1 MQMTR
6 SGFLQLCM
14 FILTI
19 LIGTQNSWATRCLE
33 GSKSPTNFNI
43 NSATNTTHTTSV
55 GNIKVTNSNQAA
67 GTILW
72 QSPVYTTTFTCYDDY
87 NTNNTEK
94 AYLYLD
100 DLGRNLAQAFK
111 NTNLI
116 VGIRYNGNEY
126 PIDSTSTSSDT
137 RIDTGL
143 IAINTQ
149 TNTSTAQA
157 NCTLIGKQAYNFW
170 GQATRRCSDP
180 RTITI
185 NYSLYIKSRGTGN
198 NFNSSAQT
206 YQVFQLDGDSGRNA
220 NGNFQ
225 EKISNVAVTYIDCVT
240 SLNTQNVDLG
250 SYYTYQ
256 DVGPILRRTPFT
268 INVIT
273 TGKNCAAY
281 PFAGKFTSTQAYDTD
296 TITPSE
302 TGMKNVVGIK
312 VYEAGSTQ
320 PIALDSTFD
329 FGSSNGSTLTKNF
342 EAGVFFLAKPSTAG
356 QFSSTLNYEVYFK

>member
-43 NSATNTTHTTSV
+43 NSATNTTHTTNV
-55 GNIKVTNSNQAA
+55 GTIRVTNSNQAA
-67 GTILW
+67 NTLLW
-72 QSPVYTTTFTCYDDY
+72 QSAVYTTTFTCYDDY
-87 NTNNTEK
+87 ATNGTER
-94 AYLYLD
+94 AYLWLD
-100 DLGRNLAQAFK
+100 DASKTLAQAFRS
-111 NTNLI
+111 TNLI
-116 VGIRYNGNEY
+116 IGVRYNGTDY
-126 PIDSTSTSSDT
+126 PIDSLTDYKV
-137 RIDTGL
+137 DTGY
-143 IAINTQ
+143 IAISGRNRD
-149 TNTSTAQA
+149 STARN
-157 NCTLIGKQAYNFW
+157 NCALIGRSSGY
-170 GQATRRCSDP
+170 CSDP
-180 RTITI
+180 RTITVS
-185 NYSLYIKSRGTGN
+185 YSLFIKSRGSGN
-198 NFNSSAQT
+198 NYTGSAQT
-206 YQVFQLDGDSGRNA
+206 YQAFQLDGVGARNA

-268 INVIT
+268 INVTT